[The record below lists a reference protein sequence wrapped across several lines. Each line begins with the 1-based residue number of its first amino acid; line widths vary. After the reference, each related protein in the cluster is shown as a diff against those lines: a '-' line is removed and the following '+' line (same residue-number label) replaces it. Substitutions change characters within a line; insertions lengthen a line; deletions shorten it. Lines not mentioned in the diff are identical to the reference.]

1 MLAYKRLVA
10 EIDLDAADFNIKS
23 ILKRIDGR
31 ADVIGT
37 IKADAYGHGALEIA
51 KVLMENGV
59 SMFSV
64 AMLDEAVNLR
74 KNGIDKP
81 VLILGVTPPDYAEEA
96 VKYGLIQTVPDYATA
111 ESISKAAVRLGKKA
125 AVHIKIDTG
134 MGRIGFKPDTEAVD
148 EIERISKLDGI
159 DIEGIFTHFCTS
171 DEKDKSFTVLQRE
184 RFVKTVAALE
194 ERGIHIPLK
203 HTAASAGIMD
213 FDDLFFNA
221 VRPGIILYGC
231 YPSAEVMKDRLPLKP
246 VMSLKTYAMF
256 IKEIEEGD
264 TVGYGRT
271 YKAEEKRKIATIPA
285 GYADGY
291 NRLLSNRG
299 RVLINGRSAPIRG
312 RICMDQCMADITGI
326 EAAQWDEVV
335 LLGRQGNEEITAD
348 EIAEKIGTISYEVL
362 CMVAKRVPR
371 VYVKNGRAIK
381 EVNFLV

>member
-1 MLAYKRLVA
+1 MAYKRLVA